1 MVWLYARSW
10 RAHCHFVL
18 NSTKR
23 EAIKKEMAQTSYGGN
38 GKKKKTRSLDWKQEK
53 LRGSTVRRARGH
65 LRGKP
70 WSRYIFSWEQI
81 FFRGLTK
88 KFIFFGE
95 SHNSE
100 NFTKKYSLS
109 YWSRALS
116 NFSFLVFRF
125 SGPHKERPYST
136 SYCRGDK
143 SGRVLLTVLRTVEE
157 IISVSEQ
164 ETRHAT
170 RYTEPYRH
178 TGRSK
183 QRSYF

>member
-1 MVWLYARSW
+1 MEK
-10 RAHCHFVL
+10 
-18 NSTKR
+18 N
-23 EAIKKEMAQTSYGGN
+23 
-38 GKKKKTRSLDWKQEK
+38 TRSLDWKQEK
-53 LRGSTVRRARGH
+53 LRGSTVRCARGH

-70 WSRYIFSWEQI
+70 WLRYIFSWEHI

-125 SGPHKERPYST
+125 SGPHKERPQDLFFDVMP
-136 SYCRGDK
+136 C
-143 SGRVLLTVLRTVEE
+143 
-157 IISVSEQ
+157 SVSVSLSSN
-164 ETRHAT
+164 HIK
-170 RYTEPYRH
+170 PYCSDLRR
-178 TGRSK
+178 TSLDFTLQLRQTSSSIQCL
-183 QRSYF
+183 QRSQFWL